1 MSGRF
6 IAFEGGEGAG
16 KSTQIRR
23 LAARLSAEGKVV
35 ATTREPGGTPAAEN
49 IRRVLLLGLAE
60 PLGPEAEAMLF
71 SAARAD
77 HVDRVIRPILDALQV
92 MPAFVYL
99 VPFVA
104 LFAASRFT
112 GVIAAVVYAAPVV
125 IKIVA
130 DGISG
135 VSPTTME
142 AATAAG
148 SSTWQLITKVQ
159 LPMSRKTLA
168 LATNQGLIYV
178 LSMVVIGGL
187 VGAGALGFD
196 VVSGFR
202 QDKWFGKGLAAG
214 LAIVLLGIMLDRITQ
229 GAVNRRPQLRIAA
242 G

>member
-1 MSGRF
+1 
-6 IAFEGGEGAG
+6 
-16 KSTQIRR
+16 
-23 LAARLSAEGKVV
+23 
-35 ATTREPGGTPAAEN
+35 
-49 IRRVLLLGLAE
+49 
-60 PLGPEAEAMLF
+60 
-71 SAARAD
+71 
-77 HVDRVIRPILDALQV
+77 VIRPILDALQV

-229 GAVNRRPQLRIAA
+229 AVARRSEARTHHAPAH
-242 G
+242 

>member
-1 MSGRF
+1 MLVLGVVVGVWMGR
-6 IAFEGGEGAG
+6 
-16 KSTQIRR
+16 
-23 LAARLSAEGKVV
+23 SAK
-35 ATTREPGGTPAAEN
+35 
-49 IRRVLLLGLAE
+49 
-60 PLGPEAEAMLF
+60 
-71 SAARAD
+71 
-77 HVDRVIRPILDALQV
+77 VDRVIRPILDALQV

-130 DGISG
+130 DGIPG
-135 VSPTTME
+135 CRPPTVE

-159 LPMSRKTLA
+159 LPMSRSDPGARHQPGPDLRP
-168 LATNQGLIYV
+168 V
-178 LSMVVIGGL
+178 DGGHRRPGRRRRARL
-187 VGAGALGFD
+187 RRGRRLP
-196 VVSGFR
+196 

-229 GAVNRRPQLRIAA
+229 AVARRSEARTHHAPAH
-242 G
+242 